1 MNAQINNLKKRSR
14 LRGIHFLM
22 LLMLPF
28 TFSCLDMNNED
39 IKNSQNT
46 PTAYVSF
53 YNGTNATTAIK
64 IEVDGKVY
72 DRKPFD
78 FGHYIDYWYFY
89 TGDRNIS
96 FVDAESNQSILD
108 TAVNL
113 EVEKV
118 YSFFMTEKEDDF
130 TTLFVEDSL
139 ELPVSGKAL
148 IRLVHL
154 ASDGPEVTLFQRDKE
169 EAIIESL
176 PFMEITDFINV
187 DPGETD
193 LILKSPSNDQNELVR
208 LNDVHLR
215 EGRIYTLVVRG
226 KVQAASNSA
235 DALRIQLIR
244 NYPNY

>member
-1 MNAQINNLKKRSR
+1 
-14 LRGIHFLM
+14 
-22 LLMLPF
+22 
-28 TFSCLDMNNED
+28 
-39 IKNSQNT
+39 
-46 PTAYVSF
+46 
-53 YNGTNATTAIK
+53 
-64 IEVDGKVY
+64 
-72 DRKPFD
+72 
-78 FGHYIDYWYFY
+78 
-89 TGDRNIS
+89 
-96 FVDAESNQSILD
+96 
-108 TAVNL
+108 VNL